1 MVAQKLLSGVKIYVK
16 VPATAVLIESG
27 AHLPVTPLLET
38 VGKVGAAEFWQTE
51 LIKSKAVTVFGLMVT
66 LIESMFAHCPAS
78 GVNL

>member
-1 MVAQKLLSGVKIYVK
+1 MK
-16 VPATAVLIESG
+16 VPTEAVLIESG
-27 AHLPVTPLLET
+27 AQVPVTPLVEM
-38 VGKVGAAEFWQTE
+38 VDRVGAAEFWQTE